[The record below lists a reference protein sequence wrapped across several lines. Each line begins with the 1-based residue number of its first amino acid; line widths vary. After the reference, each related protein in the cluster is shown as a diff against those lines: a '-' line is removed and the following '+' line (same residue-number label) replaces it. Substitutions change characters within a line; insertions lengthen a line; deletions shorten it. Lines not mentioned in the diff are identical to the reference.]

1 MKTLSRQRQWQI
13 KMHEQ
18 GCCTLCG
25 AVMPENDHRQNCAA
39 CAAKAAQR
47 RGKATYKRHL
57 LPADWQAVDWSRL
70 DREIAAELNVCSA
83 TVRHQRAIH
92 APEELRDLP
101 QCKSAVVLRREA
113 VDWSLNND
121 TLAQQLGMHPVTV
134 SRLRQA
140 HAPEPYR
147 YTSRG
152 RPCRRAA

>member
-1 MKTLSRQRQWQI
+1 MREAGR
-13 KMHEQ
+13 
-18 GCCTLCG
+18 CTLCG
-25 AVMPENDHRQNCAA
+25 AAMPENDPRQNCAA

-47 RGKATYKRHL
+47 RGKASLKRHL
-57 LPADWQAVDWSRL
+57 LPQDWQAVDWSRL
-70 DREIAAELNVCSA
+70 NREIAAELNVCSA
-83 TVRHQRAIH
+83 TVSHQRAIH

-113 VDWSLNND
+113 VDWSLNNHA
-121 TLAQQLGMHPVTV
+121 LSQQLGMHHQTV

-147 YTSRG
+147 YLRRG